1 MELEISKASAPET
14 PASVGDMD
22 MILAKIVANIMS
34 IGGIESIS
42 SQKYESGMA
51 SRLHV
56 SIAPFN
62 EAPVSV
68 RTMGIVIKDAIA
80 QIMAIANLA
89 KIHMKPT
96 DDDMEHMM
104 EVWEQLEKDAKSV
117 NNGSGQDFSC
127 DSVPEEKDDIVME
140 VK

>member
-1 MELEISKASAPET
+1 MELEVSKASAPET
-14 PASVGDMD
+14 PASVGDMEKT
-22 MILAKIVANIMS
+22 LAKSVANIMS

-42 SQKYESGMA
+42 AQKYEIGMS

-62 EAPVSV
+62 DAPASV

-89 KIHMKPT
+89 KIHIKPS
-96 DDDMEHMM
+96 DDEMEQMM
-104 EVWEQLEKDAKSV
+104 EIWEQSAKDAKSV
-117 NNGSGQDFSC
+117 NNGSGQDFSY
-127 DSVPEEKDDIVME
+127 DSVPEEKDDIMME